1 MGIVLKKVKWVP
13 LTFIKMVVVAVITN
27 LFGIGWGLM
36 AIAIIDSLPSIKINI
51 S

>member
-1 MGIVLKKVKWVP
+1 MRIVFKKDKWVP
-13 LTFIKMVVVAVITN
+13 LVFIKMVVVAILTH

-36 AIAIIDSLPSIKINI
+36 VIAIIDSLPSIKINI